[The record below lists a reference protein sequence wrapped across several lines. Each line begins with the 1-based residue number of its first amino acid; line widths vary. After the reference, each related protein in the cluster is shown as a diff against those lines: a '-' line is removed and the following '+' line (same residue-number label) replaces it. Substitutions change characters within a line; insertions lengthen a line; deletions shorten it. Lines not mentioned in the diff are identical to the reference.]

1 MAIPERYKD
10 QLLQIIRKHLPHCK
24 VYLFG
29 SRATGKEASGS
40 DIDIALDMGSPIS
53 RQMMFKIL
61 DEIEET
67 TIPVNVDLIDLQ
79 TASGE
84 FKENILAEGIL
95 WTK

>member
-10 QLLQIIRKHLPHCK
+10 QLLPIIRKYLPDCK

-29 SRATGKEASGS
+29 SRATGKESSGS
-40 DIDIALDMGSPIS
+40 DIDIALDMGSPIP
-53 RQMMFKIL
+53 RQTMFKIL
-61 DEIEET
+61 DDIEET
-67 TIPVNVDLIDLQ
+67 TVPVNVDLIDLQ
-79 TASGE
+79 TTSGE

>member
-10 QLLQIIRKHLPHCK
+10 QLLLVIQKYLPHCK

-40 DIDIALDMGSPIS
+40 DIDLALDIGSIIP
-53 RQMMFKIL
+53 RKTMFKML
-61 DEIEET
+61 DDIEET
-67 TIPVNVDLIDLQ
+67 TIPVNVDLVDLQ
-79 TASGE
+79 TTSGE